1 MRFGRWLGAF
11 ALASAAL
18 TVLSPARADGAN
30 QACSNNDDITVVI
43 DFQNVDGLNE
53 GVNVRCAP
61 QDVPTGRAALVR
73 ADIAFQ
79 DYRGFVCRI
88 SGLPKAGPCNTYPP
102 ASAYWV
108 YWLAPRGG
116 EWCASNLGFDARRP
130 PAGTI
135 EGWSFAKNTDGNA
148 PPPRFPV
155 PAPIPG
161 QAPRPLNGGDCDSE
175 YVPTPPTTSTPVTTR
190 GSDPSPS
197 PSPTDP
203 PVVGQPTATT
213 RRGAATTSS
222 STSTSTAA
230 SATGDTSVTT
240 VLSLGATTSSVP
252 FGDVDLSINRGDRGS
267 DGFPTGLVVGG
278 VLVAGVVVVSALT
291 VLRRRHE
298 LG

>member
-1 MRFGRWLGAF
+1 MRFGRWLGAL

-18 TVLSPARADGAN
+18 TVLSPARADSAN
-30 QACSNNDDITVVI
+30 QACTNNDDITVVI

-135 EGWSFAKNTDGNA
+135 EGWSFAKNTEGNA

-161 QAPRPLNGGDCDSE
+161 QAPHPLNGGDCDNE
-175 YVPTPPTTSTPVTTR
+175 YVPTPPTTSTPATTAR
-190 GSDPSPS
+190 GVDPT

-203 PVVGQPTATT
+203 PAPGEPTATT
-213 RRGAATTSS
+213 RRGATTTSS
-222 STSTSTAA
+222 STSTVVTAP
-230 SATGDTSVTT
+230 GDTSVTT

-252 FGDVDLSINRGDRGS
+252 FGNVDLSINRGSKRDS
-267 DGFPTGLVVGG
+267 GFPTGLVVGG
-278 VLVAGVVVVSALT
+278 ALVVGVVGLSALT
-291 VLRRRHE
+291 VLRRRNE